1 MTANTPGAV
10 GDLYRFASS
19 KNGTSQTRL
28 ELAAAIDVAAKMREA
43 ALKSSIFVG
52 VPRVSF
58 FFAIMY
64 LFIYIYSSVYSF
76 YSFLSFLFV
85 SICLFYY
92 IFLFDF
98 LFFYWAEL
106 SE

>member
-10 GDLYRFASS
+10 GDLYRFASSSS

-58 FFAIMY
+58 FRDYVFIY
-64 LFIYIYSSVYSF
+64 LFISAYLFYSPF
-76 YSFLSFLFV
+76 LSFLSFLFD
-85 SICLFYY
+85 SFLFY
-92 IFLFDF
+92 FSVMLCFSF
-98 LFFYWAEL
+98 
-106 SE
+106 

>member
-10 GDLYRFASS
+10 GDLYRFASSSS

-58 FFAIMY
+58 FFRDYVFVYFI
-64 LFIYIYSSVYSF
+64 LSIYIYIFHLSF
-76 YSFLSFLFV
+76 PFFYFLS
-85 SICLFYY
+85 I
-92 IFLFDF
+92 
-98 LFFYWAEL
+98 L
-106 SE
+106 SL

>member
-10 GDLYRFASS
+10 GDLYRFASSSSS

-58 FFAIMY
+58 FSAIMY
-64 LFIYIYSSVYSF
+64 FILSIYIYIR
-76 YSFLSFLFV
+76 LSIL
-85 SICLFYY
+85 
-92 IFLFDF
+92 
-98 LFFYWAEL
+98 LFFPFFSIL
-106 SE
+106 SL